1 MRNEKLDLLMY
12 LMENGC
18 NLPKKTIE
26 ENMKAVT
33 MEEALEMFNTLMGE

>member
-1 MRNEKLDLLMY
+1 MRNERLDLLMY

-26 ENMKAVT
+26 ENMEAIT

>member
-18 NLPKKTIE
+18 DLPKKTIE
-26 ENMKAVT
+26 ENMESVT
-33 MEEALEMFNTLMGE
+33 MEKALEMFNTLMGE

>member
-26 ENMKAVT
+26 ENMEAIT

>member
-1 MRNEKLDLLMY
+1 MRNEKMDLLMY

-18 NLPKKTIE
+18 VLPKKTIE

-33 MEEALEMFNTLMGE
+33 MEEALKMFNALMGE

>member
-18 NLPKKTIE
+18 KLPEKTIE
-26 ENMKAVT
+26 ENMKTVT

>member
-1 MRNEKLDLLMY
+1 MRNEKMDLLMY

-18 NLPKKTIE
+18 ALPKKTIE

-33 MEEALEMFNTLMGE
+33 MEEALKMFNTLMGE

>member
-18 NLPKKTIE
+18 DLPKKTIE
-26 ENMKAVT
+26 ENMEAVT

>member
-26 ENMKAVT
+26 ENMEVVT

>member
-26 ENMKAVT
+26 ENMEAVT

>member
-18 NLPKKTIE
+18 DLPKKTIE
-26 ENMKAVT
+26 ENMEVVT
-33 MEEALEMFNTLMGE
+33 MEEALEMFNALMGE